1 MSSTTEAAAED
12 ICALCGNTA
21 GDDIKLKNCTAC
33 KLVKYCGVECQ
44 RNHRSQHKETC
55 KKRAAELHDE
65 LLFKQP
71 EGTHL
76 GDCPICFLPLPV
88 DAFRFRGA
96 AYHPCCSK
104 MICIGCIYA
113 SKDQSLEQICPFCR
127 TPYPDSDG
135 EANAHLKK
143 RAAANDPFS
152 IRCKAS
158 ECYIEDDYV
167 ESLKLFLKAAS
178 LGDIQSHHEAG
189 FMYMDGEGAEVNMK
203 KGEYHLEVAAIGGN
217 AESRYALGMYERNH
231 GSYERAMKHL
241 IIAAK
246 QGLEDALA
254 KLKDGYVEGK
264 ISKDEFG
271 EALRAYQR
279 AVDAAKSPQR
289 EEAGRNIESLNIRAP
304 NME

>member
-1 MSSTTEAAAED
+1 MDEADE
-12 ICALCGNTA
+12 ICASCGITG

-44 RNHRSQHKETC
+44 RNHRSRHKRAC
-55 KKRAAELHDE
+55 KKRAAELYDE
-65 LLFKQP
+65 MLFKQP
-71 EGTHL
+71 ESSHL
-76 GDCPICFLPLPV
+76 GDCPICFLPLPI
-88 DAFRFRGA
+88 DAHRSGSA
-96 AYHPCCSK
+96 AYHSCCGK

-113 SKDQSLEQICPFCR
+113 SKEQSSLGEKCPFCR
-127 TPYPDSDG
+127 TPYPDGDG

-152 IRCKAS
+152 IRCIALKYYG
-158 ECYIEDDYV
+158 EEDYV
-167 ESLKLFLKAAS
+167 ASLELFLKAAS

-189 FMYMDGEGAEVNMK
+189 FMYMDGEGADVNMK
-203 KGEYHLEVAAIGGN
+203 KGNYHLEVAAIGGS
-217 AESRYALGMYERNH
+217 AESRYALGMYERNY

-254 KLKDGYVEGK
+254 KLKEGYVDGK

-271 EALRAYQR
+271 EALRAYQI
-279 AVDAAKSPQR
+279 AVDATKSPQR
-289 EEAGRNIESLNIRAP
+289 EEAGRNIESLNIRPP
-304 NME
+304 NKDR